1 MELQIFFDIAIIFG
15 VAIVVILVFN
25 FFKIPHLVG
34 YLITGI
40 ILSPNSTNI
49 IHQANEVE
57 TFAEIGVI
65 LLLFTIG
72 LEFSFSNL
80 NKIKRYIIVGGGL
93 QVILTIAVT
102 TILIAFMGRSLPE
115 SIFWGFVIALSSSAI
130 VIKMMQDKNEIN
142 TPYGKVTLAILL
154 FQDII
159 VVPLMLFTP
168 ILAGNG
174 EGTLLFEIA
183 SLIGKIILLIV
194 ISYVLTKYIIPKFF
208 FQVMKIRN
216 QEVFLIATIFFVIT
230 ITLFTH
236 YLGLSLALGAFVA
249 GLIISETDY
258 NRMAI
263 SCILPFRYVFI
274 SFFFISMGMLLD
286 YQVFITQYL
295 LIGFW
300 FVFILFVKILV
311 TTLSARVLKLSRN
324 NALCVGLSL
333 AQVGEFSFILALT
346 GLSNGLISE
355 LNYQIF
361 LSVSILT
368 MALTPFLLERKK
380 EIVIKIFGDE
390 RD

>member
-1 MELQIFFDIAIIFG
+1 MELNIFYDIAIIFG

-25 FFKIPHLVG
+25 FFRIPHLVG

-40 ILSPNSTNI
+40 LLSPNSTNI
-49 IHQANEVE
+49 LHQTDEVK

-80 NKIKRYIIVGGGL
+80 NKIKRYITVGGGL
-93 QVILTIAVT
+93 QVLFTIALT
-102 TILIAFMGRSLPE
+102 TILIAIMGRSFPE
-115 SIFWGFVIALSSSAI
+115 SIFWGFVVALSSSAI

-142 TPYGKVTLAILL
+142 TPYGKVSLAILL
-154 FQDII
+154 FQDIV
-159 VVPLMLFTP
+159 VVPLMLLTP
-168 ILAGNG
+168 ILAGKG
-174 EGTLLFEIA
+174 EGSFILEIA
-183 SLIGKIILLIV
+183 SLIGKIALLVV
-194 ISYVLTKYIIPKFF
+194 ISFVLTKYVIPKFF
-208 FQVMKIRN
+208 YQVMKIRN
-216 QEVFLIATIFFVIT
+216 QEVFLIATIFFVII

-286 YQVFITQYL
+286 YQVFMTEYL
-295 LIGFW
+295 LVGFW
-300 FVFILFVKILV
+300 FIFILFVKILI

-346 GLSNGLISE
+346 GLNNGLISE

-368 MALTPFLLERKK
+368 MALTPFLLEHKQNMAN
-380 EIVIKIFGDE
+380 KIFGNE
-390 RD
+390 

>member
-1 MELQIFFDIAIIFG
+1 MELSIFYDIAIIFG
-15 VAIVVILVFN
+15 VAIIVILVCN

-40 ILSPNSTNI
+40 ILSPNTTNI
-49 IHQANEVE
+49 LRQTTEVE

-80 NKIKRYIIVGGGL
+80 NKIRRYITIGGGL
-93 QVILTIAVT
+93 QVLLTIALT
-102 TILIAFMGRSLPE
+102 TILIVLIGRSFPE

-154 FQDII
+154 FQDIV

-168 ILAGNG
+168 ILAGES
-174 EGTLLFEIA
+174 EGNILLEVA
-183 SLIGKIILLIV
+183 SLIGKVALLIV
-194 ISYVLTKYIIPKFF
+194 VSLILTKYIIPKFF
-208 FQVMKIRN
+208 YQVMKIRN
-216 QEVFLIATIFFVIT
+216 QEVFLIATIFFVII

-236 YLGLSLALGAFVA
+236 HLGLSLALGAFVA

-258 NRMAI
+258 NRLAI

-286 YQVFITQYL
+286 YQVFMTQYL
-295 LIGFW
+295 LVGFW

-311 TTLSARVLKLSRN
+311 TSLSARVLGLSRK
-324 NALCVGLSL
+324 NAFCVGLSL

-346 GLSNGLISE
+346 GLNNGLISE

-368 MALTPFLLERKK
+368 MALTPFLLENKQK
-380 EIVIKIFGDE
+380 MADKILSNE
-390 RD
+390 

>member
-1 MELQIFFDIAIIFG
+1 
-15 VAIVVILVFN
+15 
-25 FFKIPHLVG
+25 
-34 YLITGI
+34 
-40 ILSPNSTNI
+40 
-49 IHQANEVE
+49 
-57 TFAEIGVI
+57 
-65 LLLFTIG
+65 
-72 LEFSFSNL
+72 
-80 NKIKRYIIVGGGL
+80 
-93 QVILTIAVT
+93 
-102 TILIAFMGRSLPE
+102 
-115 SIFWGFVIALSSSAI
+115 
-130 VIKMMQDKNEIN
+130 
-142 TPYGKVTLAILL
+142 
-154 FQDII
+154 
-159 VVPLMLFTP
+159 MLFTP

-174 EGTLLFEIA
+174 EGTFLFAIA
-183 SLIGKIILLIV
+183 SLIGRIILLIV

-208 FQVMKIRN
+208 YQVMKIRN
-216 QEVFLIATIFFVIT
+216 QEVFLIATIFFVII
-230 ITLFTH
+230 ITLFTY

-286 YQVFITQYL
+286 YQVFIAQYL

-324 NALCVGLSL
+324 NALYVGLSL

-346 GLSNGLISE
+346 GLTNGLISE

-368 MALTPFLLERKK
+368 MALTPFLLEHKK